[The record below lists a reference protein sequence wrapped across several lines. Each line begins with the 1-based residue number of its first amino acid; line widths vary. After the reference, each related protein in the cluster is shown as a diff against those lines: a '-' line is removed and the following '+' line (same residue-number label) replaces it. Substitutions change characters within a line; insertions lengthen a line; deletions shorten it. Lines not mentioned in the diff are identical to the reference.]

1 MASTRRILPLSR
13 NIRLLRT
20 CPSQFNTQRLRRV
33 NSLYAS
39 PILRIFNRGF
49 CEHSTESWCQQTLGK
64 IQSEKF
70 QLVFTC
76 KVCDTR
82 STKTISKLAYN
93 KGVVIVKCPGCDN
106 NHLIADNMG
115 WFYNEKRNIEDILA
129 ENREQVVQR
138 ADGNTLELIEEKL
151 EKE

>member
-1 MASTRRILPLSR
+1 
-13 NIRLLRT
+13 
-20 CPSQFNTQRLRRV
+20 
-33 NSLYAS
+33 
-39 PILRIFNRGF
+39 
-49 CEHSTESWCQQTLGK
+49 
-64 IQSEKF
+64 F